1 MSAAAISIAAYA
13 VYLFGQ
19 GATLLL
25 IPNTILPILG
35 LPPAADHWV
44 RIVGMT
50 VVFFGIY
57 YVLAAR
63 YEWRPFFVATVA
75 TRLAVPVVFAAL
87 VAANQAPA
95 ALLLLTPAD
104 ILFAAWTWLALRRSP
119 AASQATGLERS
130 AG

>member
-1 MSAAAISIAAYA
+1 MSAAAISILAYA

-19 GATLLL
+19 GAAMLL
-25 IPNTILPILG
+25 IPNTILPLLG
-35 LPPAADHWV
+35 LPEAADFWV

-50 VVFFGIY
+50 VVIFGIY

-63 YEWRPFFVATVA
+63 YEWRPFFATTVA
-75 TRLAVPVVFAAL
+75 TRLAVPVVFVTL
-87 VAANQAPA
+87 VVTNQAPA

-104 ILFAAWTWLALRRSP
+104 LIFSAWTWLALRRSP
-119 AASQATGLERS
+119 STIARPEPS